1 MKLLALDTTTEA
13 GSCALW
19 LDGRVIARDCP
30 AGRSHSETLLPLTRD
45 LLAEAGVPFSGLDAI
60 AYGAGPG
67 AFTGLRVACAVAQ
80 GLAVPFDLPVVPV
93 GSLLTLATACGAATG
108 AQRVLALL
116 DARMNEAYAGRYVRG
131 ADGAFHPEHP
141 EGEDRVGPPQDI
153 ELPDPAE
160 GWVSAGNAPA
170 AYPALAE
177 RLAAAAIPHHPALPQ
192 AATVAALAAA
202 RLAATPRA
210 DWGQFDAAL
219 AAPVYVRDKVAF
231 TVAERLAQGGKA

>member
-19 LDGRVIARDCP
+19 LDGRVIERECP
-30 AGRSHSETLLPLTRD
+30 AGRSHSETLLPLVRE
-45 LLAEAGVPFSGLDAI
+45 LLGEAGVAFADLDAI

-93 GSLLTLATACGAATG
+93 GSLLTLATACAAASGAG
-108 AQRVLALL
+108 QVLALL
-116 DARMNEAYAGRYVRG
+116 DARMNEVYVGHYRRN
-131 ADGAFHPEHP
+131 A
-141 EGEDRVGPPQDI
+141 EGGLEPLNDDRVCAPDQVA
-153 ELPDPAE
+153 LPDPAT
-160 GWVSAGNAPA
+160 GWVSTGNAPG
-170 AYPALAE
+170 AYPVLAE
-177 RLAAAAIPHHPALPQ
+177 RLAALGIVHHSALPG
-192 AATVAALAAA
+192 AATVARLAAA
-202 RLAATPRA
+202 RLAATTPEQ
-210 DWGQFDAAL
+210 WPSLFDAAL